1 MLRMV
6 AVLALLFALDA
17 SVAIAQTPARVRGV
31 VEKVDDQSVTV
42 KSRDGQTL
50 AVKLNPNW
58 GVVAVSK
65 AAMTDIKQGAFVG
78 VAALRQAD
86 GTFKAQEVVVFP
98 EAMRGTGEGHYP
110 WDLTPESTM
119 TNATVDAV
127 VSQVNGPQL
136 TLKYK
141 DGEVK
146 IAVPA
151 EAPIVTLGPGDKAL
165 LAPGAAVFVPAQRAA
180 DGTLSAGRVLVGK
193 DGVVP
198 PM

>member
-1 MLRMV
+1 MLRFAAM
-6 AVLALLFALDA
+6 LALLVALDA
-17 SVAIAQTPARVRGV
+17 SVAVAQTPSRLRGV

-65 AAMTDIKQGAFVG
+65 AALADVKQGSFVG

-127 VSQVNGPQL
+127 VSQVAGPQL

-146 IAVPA
+146 VTVPA

-165 LAPGAAVFVPAQRAA
+165 LAPGAAVFVPAMRAP

-193 DGVVP
+193 DGLVP